1 MADKRKATRAGVEY
15 EHVGHDYLEERALTR
30 YAGVLLIWAL
40 GVGYVISGE
49 YFSWNFGFDAGGV
62 GGFAIATVLMAT
74 MYITMIFCVSE
85 MATSLPHTG
94 GPYAFARRALGP
106 WGGFATGL
114 GAVIEYVLATAAISV
129 AIGFYII
136 ALPPFDTAPNLG
148 PLEPIEWIAIASYV
162 VFLAIN
168 LLGVRETLW
177 SVFAVTIVSVVM
189 LLIWGLALIPEWSAS
204 AFTDIAVDEGKAGA
218 SKFLPFGI
226 AGILGALPFAIWF
239 YLAIEG
245 TPLASE
251 ETRNPER
258 DLPRG
263 TILAMFSLVFFSA
276 VAFFFGGGVSAEGIR
291 AAGNPLPEAW
301 RVAQAGV
308 GAPETEGKDWFFWVI
323 TVVGLT
329 GLIASFHS
337 IIFAYSRITYSL
349 SRAGYLPRILSI
361 TGGRRTPYIALILP
375 AVVGWG
381 IVFAYN
387 RIDPDT
393 AIPNIVQISVFG
405 ALVTYVLMMASFIVL
420 RRREPNLRRAYRAPG
435 GEATAAVALL
445 LAVLAMS
452 AGFFYTAAARWT
464 IIATI
469 GAILVGLAYFAL
481 YSRHRLVAE
490 APEEEF
496 ALIEAAE
503 AELEGPEPEPGPAQ
517 GS

>member
-1 MADKRKATRAGVEY
+1 MADERRHVAGGVEY
-15 EHVGHDYLEERALTR
+15 EHVGAEYLEERQLTR

-49 YFSWNFGFDAGGV
+49 YFSWNFGFDAGGF
-62 GGFAIATVLMAT
+62 GGFLIATILMAA
-74 MYITMIFCVSE
+74 MYVLMIFCVSE

-114 GAVIEYVLATAAISV
+114 GAIVEYVLATAAISV
-129 AIGFYII
+129 GIGAYIT
-136 ALPPFDTAPNLG
+136 ALPGFKDLPDIWFLR
-148 PLEPIEWIAIASYV
+148 PIEWISIVAYF

-168 LLGVRETLW
+168 ILGVRETLW
-177 SVFAVTIVSVVM
+177 SVFAVTAVSVVM
-189 LLIWGLALIPEWSAS
+189 LLIWGLALIPSWSAS
-204 AFTDIAVDEGKAGA
+204 AFTDIPVDDGKWGA
-218 SKFLPFGI
+218 SDWFPLGLTGI
-226 AGILGALPFAIWF
+226 WAAMPFAIWF

-251 ETRNPER
+251 ETRNPSR

-301 RVAQAGV
+301 KIDHG
-308 GAPETEGKDWFFWVI
+308 EDWFFWVV

-337 IIFAYSRITYSL
+337 IIFAYSRITYAL
-349 SRAGYLPRILSI
+349 SRAGYLPRVLSV
-361 TGGRRTPYIALILP
+361 TGGRRTPWIALVLP
-375 AVVGWG
+375 AVVAWLL
-381 IVFAYN
+381 VFTYN
-387 RIDPDT
+387 RIDAAT
-393 AIPNIVQISVFG
+393 AIPNLVQISVFG
-405 ALVTYVLMMASFIVL
+405 ALITYVLMMASFIVL
-420 RRREPNLRRAYRAPG
+420 RRNEPGLVRAYRAPG
-435 GEATAAVALL
+435 GQT
-445 LAVLAMS
+445 S
-452 AGFFYTAAARWT
+452 AGIALILAAIAMGSAFWYTSASRWT

-469 GAILVGLAYFAL
+469 GVIVVGLAYFAF

-496 ALIEAAE
+496 AIIEAAE
-503 AELEGPEPEPGPAQ
+503 AELETEPQAPEPRPGT
-517 GS
+517 

>member
-1 MADKRKATRAGVEY
+1 VADERKPTTAGVEY
-15 EHVGHDYLEERALTR
+15 EHVGEEYLRERQLTR
-30 YAGVLLIWAL
+30 YAGVVLIWAL

-49 YFSWNFGFDAGGV
+49 YFSWNFGFDAGGW
-62 GGFAIATVLMAT
+62 GGFLIATILMAT
-74 MYITMIFCVSE
+74 MYVTMIFCVSE

-114 GAVIEYVLATAAISV
+114 GAIIEYVLATAAISV
-129 AIGFYII
+129 AIGFYVTG
-136 ALPPFDTAPNLG
+136 LPPFDEAPNIG
-148 PLEPIEWIAIASYV
+148 PLEPIEWISIASYL

-168 LLGVRETLW
+168 VLGVRETLW

-189 LLIWGLALIPEWSAS
+189 LIIWGLALIPSWSAS
-204 AFTDIAVDEGKAGA
+204 GFTDIAVDPDKAG
-218 SKFLPFGI
+218 SSDFLPLGI

-251 ETRNPER
+251 EAKDPKR

-263 TILAMFSLVFFSA
+263 TILAMFSLIGFSA
-276 VAFFFGGGVSAEGIR
+276 IAFFFAGGVSAEGIR
-291 AAGNPLPEAW
+291 EAGNPIPEAW
-301 RVAQAGV
+301 RIDHG
-308 GAPETEGKDWFFWVI
+308 EDWFFWLV

-337 IIFAYSRITYSL
+337 IIFAYSRITFSL
-349 SRAGYLPRILSI
+349 SRAGYLPRILSV
-361 TGGRRTPYIALILP
+361 TGGRRTPWIALVLP
-375 AVVGWG
+375 AILGWA

-420 RRREPNLRRAYRAPG
+420 RRREPDLPRGYRAPG
-435 GEATAAVALL
+435 GEATATVALV

-469 GAILVGLAYFAL
+469 GAILAGLAYFAL

-496 ALIEAAE
+496 AVIEAAE
-503 AELEGPEPEPGPAQ
+503 AELEEAPEPEPRPAA

>member
-1 MADKRKATRAGVEY
+1 VPDERRRERVGEVEY
-15 EHVGHDYLEERALTR
+15 EHVGREYLEERALTR
-30 YAGVLLIWAL
+30 YAGVLLIWGL

-49 YFSWNFGFDAGGV
+49 YFSWNFGFDAGGW
-62 GGFAIATVLMAT
+62 GGFLIAAILMAT
-74 MYITMIFCVSE
+74 MYVTMIFCVSE

-114 GAVIEYVLATAAISV
+114 GAIVEYVIATATISI

-136 ALPPFDTAPNLG
+136 ALPPFEDAPNIG
-148 PLEPIEWIAIASYV
+148 PLRPLEWIPIAAYL

-168 LLGVRETLW
+168 IIGVRETLW
-177 SVFAVTIVSVVM
+177 SVFAVTIVSSVM
-189 LLIWGLALIPEWSAS
+189 LIVWGLALIPSWSAS
-204 AFTDIAVDEGKAGA
+204 GFSDIAVDPDKWGSGD
-218 SKFLPFGI
+218 FLPLGI

-251 ETRNPER
+251 ETKEPTR

-263 TILAMFSLVFFSA
+263 TVLAMFTLIGFSA
-276 VAFFFGGGVSAEGIR
+276 IVFFFGGGVSADGIR
-291 AAGNPLPEAW
+291 ESGNPIPDAW
-301 RVAQAGV
+301 AIDH
-308 GAPETEGKDWFFWVI
+308 GKDWFFYLVS
-323 TVVGLT
+323 VVGIM

-337 IIFAYSRITYSL
+337 ILFAYSRIIYAL
-349 SRAGYLPRILSI
+349 SRAGYIPRILSI
-361 TGGRRTPYIALILP
+361 TGGRRTPIVALVLP
-375 AVVGWG
+375 AVVAWTMAF
-381 IVFAYN
+381 VYS
-387 RIDPDT
+387 RIDEVT
-393 AIPNIVQISVFG
+393 AIPNLTQISVFG
-405 ALVTYVLMMASFIVL
+405 ALVTYVLMMASFIIL
-420 RRREPNLRRAYRAPG
+420 RRREPNLARPYRAPG
-435 GEATAAVALL
+435 GVASATIALL

-481 YSRHRLVAE
+481 YSRRRLVAE

-496 ALIEAAE
+496 AVIEAAE
-503 AELEGPEPEPGPAQ
+503 AELEAEPEPRPAP

>member
-1 MADKRKATRAGVEY
+1 VADEPPRERRERLGVVEY
-15 EHVGHDYLEERALTR
+15 EHVGEQYLRERELTR
-30 YAGVLLIWAL
+30 YAGVVLIWAL

-49 YFSWNFGFDAGGV
+49 YFSWNFGFDAGGW
-62 GGFAIATVLMAT
+62 GGFLIAALLMAT
-74 MYITMIFCVSE
+74 MYVTMIFCVSE

-114 GAVIEYVLATAAISV
+114 GAIIEYVLATAAISV
-129 AIGFYII
+129 AIGFYIT
-136 ALPPFDTAPNLG
+136 ALPPFEDAPNIWFLE
-148 PLEPIEWIAIASYV
+148 PLEWISIASYL
-162 VFLAIN
+162 VFLGIN
-168 LLGVRETLW
+168 ILGVRETLW
-177 SVFAVTIVSVVM
+177 SVFAVTALSLVM
-189 LLIWGLALIPEWSAS
+189 LIVWGLALIPSWSADG
-204 AFTDIAVDEGKAGA
+204 FTDIAVDPNATG
-218 SKFLPFGI
+218 SSDFLPLGI

-251 ETRNPER
+251 EARDPTR

-263 TILAMFSLVFFSA
+263 TILAMFTLIGLSA
-276 VAFFFGGGVSAEGIR
+276 IAFFFGGGVSAEGIR
-291 AAGNPLPEAW
+291 TSGNPIPDAW
-301 RVAQAGV
+301 AIDHG
-308 GAPETEGKDWFFWVI
+308 EDWFFYLVS
-323 TVVGLT
+323 VVGIT

-349 SRAGYLPRILSI
+349 SRAGYLPRILSV
-361 TGGRRTPYIALILP
+361 TGGRRTPFIALVLP
-375 AVVGWG
+375 AVIAWSV
-381 IVFAYN
+381 VFAYN

-393 AIPNIVQISVFG
+393 AIPNITQISVFG
-405 ALVTYVLMMASFIVL
+405 ALVTYVLMMASYIVL
-420 RRREPNLRRAYRAPG
+420 RRREPNLVRPYRAPG
-435 GEATAAVALL
+435 GVATASVALG

-452 AGFFYTAAARWT
+452 AGFFYTTAARWT

-496 ALIEAAE
+496 AVIEAAE
-503 AELEGPEPEPGPAQ
+503 AELEETPRPEPAPG
-517 GS
+517 S

>member
-1 MADKRKATRAGVEY
+1 MADERRRPAAPAGVEY
-15 EHVGHDYLEERALTR
+15 EHVGRAYLEERALTR
-30 YAGVLLIWAL
+30 YAGVLLIWGL

-49 YFSWNFGFDAGGV
+49 YFSWNFGFDAGGW
-62 GGFAIATVLMAT
+62 GGFLIAAILMAT
-74 MYITMIFCVSE
+74 MYVTMIFCVSE

-114 GAVIEYVLATAAISV
+114 GAIIEYVLATAAISV
-129 AIGFYII
+129 AIGFYVT
-136 ALPPFDTAPNLG
+136 ALPPFEDAPNLG
-148 PLEPIEWIAIASYV
+148 PLEPIEWISIASYL

-168 LLGVRETLW
+168 ILGVRETLW
-177 SVFAVTIVSVVM
+177 SVFAVTAISLVM
-189 LLIWGLALIPEWSAS
+189 LIIWGLALIPSWSAS
-204 AFTDIAVDEGKAGA
+204 GFTDIAVDPDKAG
-218 SKFLPFGI
+218 SSEFLPLGI

-251 ETRNPER
+251 ETREPSR

-263 TILAMFSLVFFSA
+263 TILAMFTLVGLSA
-276 VAFFFGGGVSAEGIR
+276 IAFIFGGGVSAEGIR
-291 AAGNPLPEAW
+291 ASGNPIPDAW
-301 RVAQAGV
+301 AIDH
-308 GAPETEGKDWFFWVI
+308 GKDWFFYLVS
-323 TVVGLT
+323 VVGIA

-361 TGGRRTPYIALILP
+361 TGGRRTPFIALILP
-375 AVVGWG
+375 AILGWA
-381 IVFAYN
+381 IVFTYN

-393 AIPNIVQISVFG
+393 AIPNITQISVFG
-405 ALVTYVLMMASFIVL
+405 ALVTYVLMMASYIVL
-420 RRREPNLRRAYRAPG
+420 RRREPGLARPYRAPG
-435 GEATAAVALL
+435 GVPTATVALL

-481 YSRHRLVAE
+481 FSRHRLVAE

-496 ALIEAAE
+496 ALIAAAE
-503 AELEGPEPEPGPAQ
+503 AELEEAPAPEPGPA
-517 GS
+517 S

>member
-1 MADKRKATRAGVEY
+1 MDEERRRPRPTGGVEY
-15 EHVGHDYLEERALTR
+15 EHVEARYLEERALNR
-30 YAGVLLIWAL
+30 YAGVGLIWAL

-49 YFSWNFGFDAGGV
+49 YFSWNFGFDAGGF
-62 GGFAIATVLMAT
+62 GGFLVATLLMAT
-74 MYITMIFCVSE
+74 MYVLMIFCVSE

-114 GAVIEYVLATAAISV
+114 GAIIEYVLATAAISV
-129 AIGFYII
+129 AIGFYVIG
-136 ALPPFDTAPNLG
+136 LPPFEDAPNLG
-148 PLEPIEWIAIASYV
+148 PLEPIEWISIAAYL

-168 LLGVRETLW
+168 IIGVRETLW
-177 SVFAVTIVSVVM
+177 SVFAVTAVSVVM
-189 LLIWGLALIPEWSAS
+189 LIIWGLALLPEWSAS
-204 AFTDIAVDEGKAGA
+204 AFTDIPVDEGKAGA
-218 SKFLPFGI
+218 SDLFPVGV

-251 ETRNPER
+251 EARDPER

-263 TILAMFSLVFFSA
+263 TVLAMFSLVAFSA
-276 VAFFFGGGVSAEGIR
+276 IAFFVGGGVSANGIKE
-291 AAGNPLPEAW
+291 AGAPLPEAW
-301 RVAQAGV
+301 NIAH
-308 GAPETEGKDWFFWVI
+308 GKDWFFWVI

-337 IIFAYSRITYSL
+337 IIFAYSRITYAL
-349 SRAGYLPRILSI
+349 SRAGYLPRILSV
-361 TGGRRTPYIALILP
+361 TGGRRTPFVALLLP
-375 AVVGWG
+375 AVLGWL
-381 IVFAYN
+381 IVFTYN
-387 RIDPDT
+387 RIDPET

-405 ALVTYVLMMASFIVL
+405 ALITYVLMMASFILL
-420 RRREPNLRRAYRAPG
+420 RRREPGLRRAYRAPG
-435 GEATAAVALL
+435 GEISAAIALV
-445 LAVLAMS
+445 LAALAMS
-452 AGFFYTAAARWT
+452 AGFFYTTAARWT

-469 GAILVGLAYFAL
+469 GAILVGLAYFAA

-503 AELEGPEPEPGPAQ
+503 AELEETPGAPAPTGEGPA
-517 GS
+517 

>member
-1 MADKRKATRAGVEY
+1 VADEGRRERVGEVEY
-15 EHVGHDYLEERALTR
+15 EHVGAEYLKERELAR
-30 YAGVLLIWAL
+30 YAGVMLIWAL

-49 YFSWNFGFDAGGV
+49 YFSWNFGFDAGGW
-62 GGFAIATVLMAT
+62 GGFLIAAILMAT
-74 MYITMIFCVSE
+74 MYVAMIFCVSE

-114 GAVIEYVLATAAISV
+114 GAIIEYVIATAAISV
-129 AIGFYII
+129 AIGFYITG
-136 ALPPFDTAPNLG
+136 LPPFDEAPNIG
-148 PLEPIEWIAIASYV
+148 PLEPFEWISIATYL

-168 LLGVRETLW
+168 ILGVRETLW
-177 SVFAVTIVSVVM
+177 SVFAVTAVSVV
-189 LLIWGLALIPEWSAS
+189 LLIIWGLALIPSWSAS
-204 AFTDIAVDEGKAGA
+204 GFTDIAPDPDKWGSSE
-218 SKFLPFGI
+218 FLPLGI

-251 ETRNPER
+251 EAKDPVR

-263 TILAMFSLVFFSA
+263 TVLAMFSLVLLSA

-291 AAGNPLPEAW
+291 AAGNPIPEAW
-301 RVAQAGV
+301 RIDHG
-308 GAPETEGKDWFFWVI
+308 EDWFFWLV

-349 SRAGYLPRILSI
+349 SRAGYIPRVLSV
-361 TGGRRTPYIALILP
+361 TGGRRTPIVALLLP
-375 AVVGWG
+375 AVVAWLL
-381 IVFAYN
+381 VFVYN
-387 RIDPDT
+387 RIDSAT
-393 AIPNIVQISVFG
+393 AIPNLTQISVFG

-420 RRREPNLRRAYRAPG
+420 RRREPGLPRAYRAPG
-435 GEATAAVALL
+435 GVTTATVALL

-464 IIATI
+464 ILGTM

-496 ALIEAAE
+496 AVIEAAE
-503 AELEGPEPEPGPAQ
+503 AELEETAPTAPTPTG

>member
-1 MADKRKATRAGVEY
+1 MSDDEKRRVAARGVEY
-15 EHVGHDYLEERALTR
+15 EHVGAEYLEERQLTR
-30 YAGVLLIWAL
+30 YAGPLLIWAL

-49 YFSWNFGFDAGGV
+49 YFSWNFGFDAGGF
-62 GGFAIATVLMAT
+62 GGFLIATILMAV
-74 MYITMIFCVSE
+74 MYVTMIFCVSE

-114 GAVIEYVLATAAISV
+114 GAIIEYVLATAAISV
-129 AIGFYII
+129 GIGAYIV
-136 ALPPFDTAPNLG
+136 ALPPFDDLPDIVF
-148 PLEPIEWIAIASYV
+148 LEPIEWISILAYI

-168 LLGVRETLW
+168 IIGVRETLW
-177 SVFAVTIVSVVM
+177 SVFAVTGVSVV
-189 LLIWGLALIPEWSAS
+189 LLVVWGVALLPEWSADS
-204 AFTDIAVDEGKAGA
+204 FTNIAVDEDAWGA
-218 SKFLPFGI
+218 RDWLPFGI
-226 AGILGALPFAIWF
+226 AGIWAAMPFAIWF

-251 ETRNPER
+251 EARDPAR

-263 TILAMFSLVFFSA
+263 TILAMFSLVAFSA
-276 VAFFFGGGVSAEGIR
+276 IAFFIGGGVSADGIKE
-291 AAGNPLPEAW
+291 AGNPLPEAW
-301 RVAQAGV
+301 RLAHS
-308 GAPETEGKDWFFWVI
+308 KDWFFWVI

-337 IIFAYSRITYSL
+337 IIFAYSRITYAL
-349 SRAGYLPRILSI
+349 SRAGYIPRVLSI
-361 TGGRRTPYIALILP
+361 TGGRRTPIVALLLP
-375 AVVGWG
+375 AVVAWL
-381 IVFAYN
+381 IVFIYN
-387 RIDPDT
+387 RIDAAT

-420 RRREPNLRRAYRAPG
+420 RRREPALARPYRAPG
-435 GEATAAVALL
+435 GEVTAGIAFG
-445 LAVLAMS
+445 LAAIAMGS
-452 AGFFYTAAARWT
+452 AFWYTSASRWT
-464 IIATI
+464 ILATI
-469 GAILVGLAYFAL
+469 GAILLGLVYFAV

-503 AELEGPEPEPGPAQ
+503 AELEPVLPESPPPAPGG

>member
-1 MADKRKATRAGVEY
+1 MADERRRPGAPAGVEY
-15 EHVGHDYLEERALTR
+15 EHVGREYLEERALTR
-30 YAGVLLIWAL
+30 YAGLLLIWAL

-49 YFSWNFGFDAGGV
+49 YFSWNFGFDAGGW
-62 GGFAIATVLMAT
+62 GGFLIAALLMAT

-114 GAVIEYVLATAAISV
+114 GAIIEYVLATAAISV
-129 AIGFYII
+129 AIGFYIT
-136 ALPPFDTAPNLG
+136 ALPPFEDAPNIG
-148 PLEPIEWIAIASYV
+148 PLEPIEWISIASYL

-168 LLGVRETLW
+168 VLGVRETLW
-177 SVFAVTIVSVVM
+177 SVFVVTALSLAMLVV
-189 LLIWGLALIPEWSAS
+189 WGLALIPSWSAS
-204 AFTDIAVDEGKAGA
+204 GFTDIAVDPDKAG
-218 SKFLPFGI
+218 SSDFLPLGV

-251 ETRNPER
+251 ETKDPTR

-263 TILAMFSLVFFSA
+263 TILAMFTLVGLSA
-276 VAFFFGGGVSAEGIR
+276 IAFFFGGGVSAEGIR
-291 AAGNPLPEAW
+291 ESGNPIPDAW
-301 RVAQAGV
+301 AIDH
-308 GAPETEGKDWFFWVI
+308 GKDWFFYLVS
-323 TVVGLT
+323 VVGIT

-349 SRAGYLPRILSI
+349 SRAGYLPRILSV
-361 TGGRRTPYIALILP
+361 TGGRRTPFIALILP
-375 AVVGWG
+375 AIVGWA
-381 IVFAYN
+381 IVFTYN

-393 AIPNIVQISVFG
+393 AIPNITQISVFG

-420 RRREPNLRRAYRAPG
+420 RRREPNLARPYRAPG
-435 GEATAAVALL
+435 GVPTATVALL

-464 IIATI
+464 IIATM
-469 GAILVGLAYFAL
+469 GAIIIGLAYFAL
-481 YSRHRLVAE
+481 FSRHRLVAE

-496 ALIEAAE
+496 AVIEAAE
-503 AELEGPEPEPGPAQ
+503 AELEEAPAPQPGPA
-517 GS
+517 S

>member
-1 MADKRKATRAGVEY
+1 MAERRRPPTGGVEY
-15 EHVGHDYLEERALTR
+15 EHVGREYLEERALTR
-30 YAGVLLIWAL
+30 YAGVMLIWAL

-74 MYITMIFCVSE
+74 MYVTMIFCVSE

-129 AIGFYII
+129 AIAFYIT
-136 ALPPFDTAPNLG
+136 ALPPFEDAPNIG
-148 PLEPIEWIAIASYV
+148 PLEPVEWISIASYLL
-162 VFLAIN
+162 FLAIN
-168 LLGVRETLW
+168 ILGVRETLW

-189 LLIWGLALIPEWSAS
+189 LLIWGLALLPEWSAS
-204 AFTDIAVDEGKAGA
+204 AFTDIPVEEGKAGA
-218 SKFLPFGI
+218 SKFLPLGI

-251 ETRNPER
+251 ETKDPKR

-263 TILAMFSLVFFSA
+263 TVLAMFSLVFFSA
-276 VAFFFGGGVSAEGIR
+276 VAFFFAGGVSAQGIR
-291 AAGNPLPEAW
+291 EAGNPLPEAW
-301 RVAQAGV
+301 RIAQAGT
-308 GAPETEGKDWFFWVI
+308 GAAESAGKDWFFWVI

-337 IIFAYSRITYSL
+337 IIFAYSRITFSL

-361 TGGRRTPYIALILP
+361 TGGRRTPFIALILP
-375 AVVGWG
+375 AVLGWA

-420 RRREPNLRRAYRAPG
+420 RRREPNLARPYRAPG
-435 GEATAAVALL
+435 GEASAIIALL

-481 YSRHRLVAE
+481 FSRHRLVAE

-496 ALIEAAE
+496 ALIAAAE
-503 AELEGPEPEPGPAQ
+503 AELEEAPAAPGPAP